1 MGHDYTLST
10 FLRQTPNSLLKEY
23 FGSNGTRLSGVD
35 FDALKKTE
43 YSPVLEAIDK
53 LDNGHRDQIEQDFQD
68 VFLLADK
75 PGTQIIIDLADLHG
89 LDIAD
94 ALEAMDNHY
103 HRAMWLF
110 LNRQHN
116 GTDLFD
122 ECSTLAQ
129 TKFFSFSNSKR
140 RKNLPKRDP
149 KHDDAT
155 LAEMSKALRAVY
167 REQGRG
173 HRCSVEYC
181 FRPNPDRHCFFA
193 YPEDYSTSE
202 LQYDGDDLR
211 RQRRKSVFQIAFMYR
226 SDEGV
231 LEIGAPGGKK
241 DANVLQEVFCRY
253 ALGMDRIPP
262 PTNDRCFELNGLKKS
277 NFSFP
282 TDPADGIDFVKVVAL
297 RMNQTGNRKR
307 RITFEHDASGGED
320 LHTWIK
326 RALDETKLPL
336 RMMDVTQARIRVVW
350 KPEQGKKP
358 RTLTFTLT
366 APDSMSLKD
375 LPHHQTIRGYLKR
388 WKIAP

>member
-10 FLRQTPNSLLKEY
+10 FLRQTPNTLLKQY
-23 FGSNGTRLSGVD
+23 FGTNGGLNGVD

-43 YSPVLEAIDK
+43 YAPILAAIDQ
-53 LDNGHRDQIEQDFQD
+53 LDESHRGQVEQDFQD

-75 PGTQIIIDLADLHG
+75 PGTQIILDIAGFHG
-89 LDIAD
+89 LDVAD
-94 ALEAMDNHY
+94 ELEAMTNHY

-110 LNRQHN
+110 LNRNQN
-116 GTDLFD
+116 GTDLFE
-122 ECSTLAQ
+122 ECSALAQ
-129 TKFFSFSNSKR
+129 TKFFSFTNSKR

-149 KHDDAT
+149 KHDDDT
-155 LAEMSKALRAVY
+155 LDEMSKALRAVY

-202 LQYDGDDLR
+202 LQYEGNDLR

-262 PTNDRCFELNGLKKS
+262 PTNDRCFELNGLKKPR
-277 NFSFP
+277 FPFP
-282 TDPADGIDFVKVVAL
+282 TDPGDGIDSVKVVAL

-307 RITFEHDASGGED
+307 RLTFEQDAAGGED
-320 LHTWIK
+320 LHEWIK
-326 RALDETKLPL
+326 RALDETKVPL

-350 KPEQGKKP
+350 KAEQGKRP

-366 APDSMSLKD
+366 APDSTSLKD
-375 LPHHQTIRGYLKR
+375 LPHHQTIRSYLTR